1 MTETSTV
8 DVLNLPTDQE
18 RRQTQR
24 RLAILGDD
32 DPRDFDPTDPT
43 SKWTDR
49 ALTTLL
55 TKEAQQAQADQTRL
69 QVYTTSGKTGQQVLK
84 VLHDHPDLAKQVHVT
99 TTTDEQTHGPSL
111 AQTATNSALDRV
123 DILQPVPGQTPQQL
137 HHRTLDHTVRNVVD
151 PTPSDRVKPHV
162 YVINPNDEPYWQ
174 RVADA
179 IPTAYQVPVTTYT
192 PDPKTQAP
200 TATTQTPS
208 APAPQA
214 QANGPEH
221 N

>member
-1 MTETSTV
+1 MTKTSTV

-18 RRQTQR
+18 QRQTQR

-43 SKWTDR
+43 TKWTDR

-55 TKEAQQAQADQTRL
+55 TKEAQQAQADQARL
-69 QVYTTSGKTGQQVLK
+69 QVYTTSGRTGQQVLK

-99 TTTDEQTHGPSL
+99 MTTDEQTHGPSL

-123 DILQPVPGQTPQQL
+123 DVLQPVPGQTPQQL
-137 HHRTLDHTVRNVVD
+137 HHRTLDHTVRNATGS
-151 PTPSDRVKPHV
+151 TPSDQVSAHV
-162 YVINPNDEPYWQ
+162 YVVNPKDEPYWHQ
-174 RVADA
+174 VADA
-179 IPTAYQVPVTTYT
+179 IPTAYQVPITTYA
-192 PDPKTQAP
+192 PDPQTNEP
-200 TATTQTPS
+200 TATTQSPM

-214 QANGPEH
+214 QADGPARA
-221 N
+221 

>member
-18 RRQTQR
+18 QRQTQR

-32 DPRDFDPTDPT
+32 DPQDFDPQDPT
-43 SKWTDR
+43 TKWTDQ
-49 ALTTLL
+49 ALTALL
-55 TKEAQQAQADQTRL
+55 TKEADKAQADQARL
-69 QVYTTSGKTGQQVLK
+69 QVYTTSGRTGQQVLN

-99 TTTDEQTHGPSL
+99 MTTDEQTHGPSL

-123 DILQPVPGQTPQQL
+123 DVLQPAPGQTPQQL
-137 HHRTLDHTVRNVVD
+137 HHRTLDHTVRNATGS
-151 PTPSDRVKPHV
+151 TPSPQVDPHV
-162 YVINPNDEPYWQ
+162 YVINPNDEPYWRQ
-174 RVADA
+174 VADA

-192 PDPKTQAP
+192 PDPTTKAP
-200 TATTQTPS
+200 TAMTQKPTPT
-208 APAPQA
+208 APQA
-214 QANGPEH
+214 QADGPEH